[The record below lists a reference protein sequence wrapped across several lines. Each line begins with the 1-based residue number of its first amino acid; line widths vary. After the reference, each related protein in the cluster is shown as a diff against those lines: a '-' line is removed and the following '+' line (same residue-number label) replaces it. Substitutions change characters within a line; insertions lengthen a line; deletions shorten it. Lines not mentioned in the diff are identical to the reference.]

1 MRYDDSSSRS
11 SLMIIQ
17 LFKVNI
23 QADTIGNRL
32 KEVQDKAKDLATF
45 GTEAVGRLTHADRLQ
60 AKWSRLCPLL
70 HGMAQPTPWR
80 MQMRSPK
87 AP

>member
-1 MRYDDSSSRS
+1 M
-11 SLMIIQ
+11 IQ

-45 GTEAVGRLTHADRLQ
+45 GMNTVGPQ
-60 AKWSRLCPLL
+60 SC
-70 HGMAQPTPWR
+70 
-80 MQMRSPK
+80 
-87 AP
+87 